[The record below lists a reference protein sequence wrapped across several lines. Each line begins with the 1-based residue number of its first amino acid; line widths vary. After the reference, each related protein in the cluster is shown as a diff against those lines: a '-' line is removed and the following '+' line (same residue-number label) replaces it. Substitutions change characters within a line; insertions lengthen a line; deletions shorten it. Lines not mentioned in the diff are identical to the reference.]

1 MEQSTTLLT
10 ILESLI
16 SEEDI
21 QAIIDKHKYQEV
33 ARKFTVK
40 ALVHMFVMAAA
51 NEWKSF
57 RHSADVATSYGLPA
71 VNYSTFSKKA
81 SAVSYAIVK
90 DVFQLLLS
98 RMNRWMRRSFSFP
111 KELLLIDST
120 TITVGKTRLPWA
132 PYHGERAGIKLH
144 VALSETTEIPH
155 KVVETTGLK
164 HDGPLMSE
172 FVNPQFI
179 LVADRAYFKIER
191 VDDYVKTEHPFVIRF
206 KTNVEL
212 FHKKSLRR
220 FPLENS
226 NVVADYTCQLGTAQN
241 RSRHR
246 HRIVELLDNEGHVI
260 RVVTNLRHVPA
271 ETIAKIYRARW
282 TIEVFFRWIKQNL
295 NVPTLFGT
303 TENAVYNQLF
313 SALITYVL
321 VKVFYENGKAT
332 CQRERL
338 NFASFTKRLL
348 QDQLPI
354 EWRMA
359 TQSFLQ
365 KLATFNG
372 IRLSKT
378 G

>member
-81 SAVSYAIVK
+81 STVSYAIVK

-144 VALSETTEIPH
+144 VTLSETTEIPH

-191 VDDYVKTEHPFVIRF
+191 VDDYVKTERQPV
-206 KTNVEL
+206 K
-212 FHKKSLRR
+212 
-220 FPLENS
+220 
-226 NVVADYTCQLGTAQN
+226 
-241 RSRHR
+241 
-246 HRIVELLDNEGHVI
+246 
-260 RVVTNLRHVPA
+260 
-271 ETIAKIYRARW
+271 
-282 TIEVFFRWIKQNL
+282 
-295 NVPTLFGT
+295 
-303 TENAVYNQLF
+303 ENA
-313 SALITYVL
+313 
-321 VKVFYENGKAT
+321 
-332 CQRERL
+332 
-338 NFASFTKRLL
+338 
-348 QDQLPI
+348 
-354 EWRMA
+354 
-359 TQSFLQ
+359 
-365 KLATFNG
+365 
-372 IRLSKT
+372 
-378 G
+378 